1 MAFSGNTDSFYDP
14 ANSYVDEV
22 RSVGPCRCLIRLHP
36 PVFMARDPAFHRRPS
51 SPQLS
56 RSDAQVIA
64 SRKGIPISLS
74 VIYSAVAAR
83 GSLRLHGALDRSSLC
98 PQCTP
103 ACAGVY
109 SHSSWCAE
117 AANFP
122 NQFLVRFI
130 RWVLNSYRHAIAQS
144 FVAFSVAQLKVAIP
158 SDSCDSDA
166 PASPATLDGY
176 WSGVYRDHE
185 EQASTALLRCQ
196 CAFLP
201 IPLLP
206 FVRRRLVWRRRS
218 SRSYPMYKRRRFALQ
233 SSQAIATCPQGS

>member
-130 RWVLNSYRHAIAQS
+130 RWVLNSYRRAIAQS
-144 FVAFSVAQLKVAIP
+144 FVAFSV
-158 SDSCDSDA
+158 
-166 PASPATLDGY
+166 
-176 WSGVYRDHE
+176 
-185 EQASTALLRCQ
+185 
-196 CAFLP
+196 
-201 IPLLP
+201 
-206 FVRRRLVWRRRS
+206 RS
-218 SRSYPMYKRRRFALQ
+218 SRWRYRRIRAIVMPRHRQPRSTATGAACTEITRSRRALRCSVASARSFRFR
-233 SSQAIATCPQGS
+233 CCRP